1 MRRKNSTNRTVL
13 LIAFIMAILLQIPVL
28 ELLHRQTL
36 SDGDVGPVQKHR
48 TLNTRLSPLK
58 RKAPPEKKKA
68 EMPDATIVELPPPE
82 EDVTPKKDAKFL
94 SEHNTRTEKETKAK
108 RRSRSRS
115 KRNGKVRVKKRSQL
129 QSDTSASRAETKL
142 ASPTKETVPPQPN
155 EKIPQTTQGELPKVN
170 PLQHAKKHKL
180 FLPVTNEES
189 ASSNIQATSGLF
201 TSNDALLDIQVED
214 DETSL
219 NSKRFRFAYYFNRIK
234 ERVSNHWD
242 PAQVYRQRDPSGRVL
257 GVKDRLTVL
266 RITLNDKGHI
276 KRVETAKNSGAGFLD
291 KEAERAFAMA
301 GPFLNPP
308 DGLVD
313 DKGEIVFRFG
323 FLFEISNK
331 PSFFWKR

>member
-1 MRRKNSTNRTVL
+1 
-13 LIAFIMAILLQIPVL
+13 MAILLQIPVL
-28 ELLHRQTL
+28 ELLHRQTE
-36 SDGDVGPVQKHR
+36 SDGHIAPAQKER
-48 TLNTRLSPLK
+48 TLTTRLSPLK
-58 RKAPPEKKKA
+58 RKAKPEEKMA
-68 EMPDATIVELPPPE
+68 EIPDATIVDVPPPKE
-82 EDVTPKKDAKFL
+82 ETKPKKDAKFL

-115 KRNGKVRVKKRSQL
+115 KRNGKVRVKKRSQE
-129 QSDTSASRAETKL
+129 QSETSTSAAETRL
-142 ASPTKETVPPQPN
+142 ATPTNETVPPQPN
-155 EKIPQTTQGELPKVN
+155 EKLPQTPQGDLPKVN

-189 ASSNIQATSGLF
+189 ATSNIQATSGLF

-266 RITLNDKGHI
+266 RITLDSKGQI
-276 KRVETAKNSGAGFLD
+276 KRIETAKKSGAGFLD
-291 KEAERAFAMA
+291 GEAQRAFAAA

-308 DGLVD
+308 EGLAD
-313 DKGEIVFRFG
+313 EKGEIVFRFG